1 MKVGLFNK
9 RIWDEYSKIV
19 SIFCGIVSF
28 IVIFIDNILFC
39 SIVLIF
45 GKNFVLPE

>member
-28 IVIFIDNILFC
+28 IFIFLYITTAYILK
-39 SIVLIF
+39 I
-45 GKNFVLPE
+45 